1 MTEVPEYVPML
12 VRGVT
17 STPRDGGCLVQIAN
31 WLADPQSWT
40 DEPLCVEP
48 ILAECAI
55 RINDAV
61 DDEAR
66 HSLALLAP
74 RLAGTVITDPDT
86 ALDVMIRLAQWVK
99 AHPIPVTV
107 VSGGNTEHWVGES
120 LHIQLLTPTLVAD
133 GPTAHQWLVDLIDH
147 YDEIT
152 NVNTTPRV
160 PVQRWLELK
169 ELMGQ

>member
-31 WLADPQSWT
+31 WLVDPHTWT
-40 DEPLCVEP
+40 DEPVWVEP
-48 ILAECAI
+48 ILAECAT

-66 HSLALLAP
+66 QGLALLAP
-74 RLAGTVITDPDT
+74 RLAGTVIIDRETS
-86 ALDVMIRLAQWVK
+86 LDVSIRLAQWVK
-99 AHPIPVTV
+99 AHPIPVHVVVGGTV
-107 VSGGNTEHWVGES
+107 ERWVGES
-120 LHIQLLTPTLVAD
+120 LHIQLLSPKLAAD
-133 GPTAHQWLVDLIDH
+133 GPTAHQWLADLIDH
-147 YDEIT
+147 YVEIT
-152 NVNTTPRV
+152 NVNTPTHV
-160 PVQRWLELK
+160 SIERWLELK